1 MPVSKKVKEI
11 TEKIEALKEILTTMP
26 KNNEKNIAKYKAKIE
41 ELEEEYKKYEEEI
54 LKTLKNRYEK
64 EISIEQNVEI
74 DTLKSRLKTIENTLY
89 LLNDS
94 QTSYEKMELD
104 KIIYKL
110 GKYYKENFE
119 NINNQILLSVKK
131 FSEVGIELDAS
142 DFDYSSYAKEY
153 METFFKEAT
162 NGNVNSDNMKSKF
175 ESIYWKC
182 PDVIMHIEL
191 NLRNLY
197 LKNQT
202 IIDKYFLKEKTQLLK
217 NWNKTQKEI
226 MNSYLDLK
234 KQKIEKEEIDKS
246 ILLKEFLSG
255 SLQTKNYTPEKI
267 KGNCEK
273 LITVKSF
280 KDEEVK
286 INISKFLNSLYEFKN
301 YINFKFILEDVKEHY
316 KQKEQYKKIYA
327 ETKKK
332 IDADESKLRKLNK
345 KSQSKGLFGKK
356 DPTKQTAEQNKK
368 ILEIKELYKKL
379 ELDKFYNK
387 IYTELSDNS
396 TIYDVLN
403 LASCYYDYLV
413 ECIIKNNKT
422 ITQEEIDELIQ
433 KLNEFLKSPYNTI
446 INNITILEEKDLG
459 VIIKDRYKLLDFNLE
474 KEDVSADN
482 IDNMISLAKEIK
494 IGFNI
499 EKAGLDIKNIEELC
513 ELKKLLKC

>member
-1 MPVSKKVKEI
+1 M
-11 TEKIEALKEILTTMP
+11 KI
-26 KNNEKNIAKYKAKIE
+26 
-41 ELEEEYKKYEEEI
+41 
-54 LKTLKNRYEK
+54 
-64 EISIEQNVEI
+64 
-74 DTLKSRLKTIENTLY
+74 SRL
-89 LLNDS
+89 
-94 QTSYEKMELD
+94 
-104 KIIYKL
+104 II
-110 GKYYKENFE
+110 
-119 NINNQILLSVKK
+119 
-131 FSEVGIELDAS
+131 
-142 DFDYSSYAKEY
+142 
-153 METFFKEAT
+153 
-162 NGNVNSDNMKSKF
+162 
-175 ESIYWKC
+175 
-182 PDVIMHIEL
+182 
-191 NLRNLY
+191 
-197 LKNQT
+197 
-202 IIDKYFLKEKTQLLK
+202 
-217 NWNKTQKEI
+217 
-226 MNSYLDLK
+226 
-234 KQKIEKEEIDKS
+234 
-246 ILLKEFLSG
+246 
-255 SLQTKNYTPEKI
+255 
-267 KGNCEK
+267 
-273 LITVKSF
+273 
-280 KDEEVK
+280 
-286 INISKFLNSLYEFKN
+286 KN

-387 IYTELSDNS
+387 IYTEVSDNS